1 MTDLAQR
8 RLAAVIRQAGSQR
21 AAARSLGV
29 SAAYLNDVLRGRRA
43 VSARLARALGL
54 ERVTVYRVK
63 EGE

>member
-8 RLAAVIRQAGSQR
+8 RLAAVIRAAGSQR
-21 AAARSLGV
+21 AAAAQLGV
-29 SAAYLNDVLRGRRA
+29 SFAYLNDVVRGRRA

>member
-63 EGE
+63 EAQ

>member
-8 RLAAVIRQAGSQR
+8 RLAAVIQRAGSQR